1 MVPTARTVTHKRAT
15 DSDVSFHITIDLKF
29 AFKIS
34 KRKNI
39 SNDEIN
45 PSIIIED
52 PFLVI
57 TRNTKGRQ
65 IAFRN
70 GSSLRSHPLCVLM
83 LSLNKVN
90 NKFKEFDKRFKE
102 EDCIFCFG
110 LLFLTKHHYQKQNP

>member
-1 MVPTARTVTHKRAT
+1 MRRTDTTDAALTSVAFMVPTARTVTHKRAT

-57 TRNTKGRQ
+57 TRNINQRKTDR
-65 IAFRN
+65 IPERFVTSFA
-70 GSSLRSHPLCVLM
+70 S
-83 LSLNKVN
+83 
-90 NKFKEFDKRFKE
+90 FDV
-102 EDCIFCFG
+102 CFAA
-110 LLFLTKHHYQKQNP
+110 LFEQSK